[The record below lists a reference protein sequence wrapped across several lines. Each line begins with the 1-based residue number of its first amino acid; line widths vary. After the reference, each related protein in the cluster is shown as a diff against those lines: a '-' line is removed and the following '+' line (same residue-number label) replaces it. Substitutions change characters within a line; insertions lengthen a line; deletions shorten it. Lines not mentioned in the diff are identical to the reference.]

1 MGVIL
6 QQMAAPL
13 QQRHNFL
20 EFVLFYCKLQSFK
33 YQRHSNSCH
42 IPSPWDRRYCS
53 FFQPKQWDP
62 KVQSV
67 KHPNSLSKH
76 KWSWEVDR
84 GVIRLLSRYL
94 FRPITEVTRWKKE
107 IEHGRAMDPSAL
119 DAKKE
124 QLSSRYLF
132 NSQFIGSHRLGYRF
146 KREGPWK
153 DRKWTKKTE
162 FSLKQMATFRGTGN
176 TRTGRIRNDH
186 STSLGRVHVLKQQW
200 FCKAESIFTESRQ
213 LG

>member
-6 QQMAAPL
+6 QQMAAPV
-13 QQRHNFL
+13 QQWHNFL
-20 EFVLFYCKLQSFK
+20 EFVLSYCKLQSFK
-33 YQRHSNSCH
+33 YQWHSNPCH

-62 KVQSV
+62 NVQSV
-67 KHPNSLSKH
+67 KHPSSLSKH
-76 KWSWEVDR
+76 KWSWEVGR
-84 GVIRLLSRYL
+84 GVIRLLNRHL
-94 FRPITEVTRWKKE
+94 FRPITDGRKQ
-107 IEHGRAMDPSAL
+107 IEHGRAIDPCAL

-124 QLSSRYLF
+124 QFSSRHLL
-132 NSQFIGSHRLGYRF
+132 NSQFIGSHRLGCRF

-153 DRKWTKKTE
+153 DRKWAKKTE
-162 FSLKQMATFRGTGN
+162 FSLKQMATFRVTGD
-176 TRTGRIRNDH
+176 TRTGRISNDR
-186 STSLGRVHVLKQQW
+186 SSSLGRVHVLKQHW